1 MAAVDPAEKPNK
13 QQLGMQVIRKLLLH
27 LPIVSTLH
35 TFTYNINGTVIAKI
49 VPVSAKVN
57 APSTPTT
64 TPMAQVTNTKP
75 PPVNTNNVKKNQ
87 HNVQNVASVT
97 HNTHTTAGTQSNPM
111 QMAPNPMKTTS
122 TSTTEEWTQITRS
135 RH

>member
-1 MAAVDPAEKPNK
+1 
-13 QQLGMQVIRKLLLH
+13 
-27 LPIVSTLH
+27 
-35 TFTYNINGTVIAKI
+35 
-49 VPVSAKVN
+49 
-57 APSTPTT
+57 
-64 TPMAQVTNTKP
+64 MAQVTNTKP

-122 TSTTEEWTQITRS
+122 TSTTKSGHKLQKDPN
-135 RH
+135 